1 MSAVLIEGGGEP
13 IQIGDNVVLHYTGW
27 TWDGEQ
33 FDSSWERQSPATFP
47 ITADGLIEG
56 FVMALDQ
63 VTVGSR
69 VIAVIPPGAWLR
81 RQRTGQYPSRLNPD
95 LRD

>member
-1 MSAVLIEGGGEP
+1 ME
-13 IQIGDNVVLHYTGW
+13 IGDNVVLHYTGW

-47 ITADGLIEG
+47 ITPDGLIEG

-63 VTVGSR
+63 ATVGSR
-69 VIAVIPPGAWLR
+69 VIAVIPPELGYGDSEQGSIPAGSTLIVVIDVL
-81 RQRTGQYPSRLNPD
+81 GK
-95 LRD
+95 